1 MVISTLKIDN
11 LIPDDDQIKLMIRD
25 PKQWE
30 QDLSGQIR
38 EYNSD
43 LNGTYN
49 EA

>member
-1 MVISTLKIDN
+1 MTT
-11 LIPDDDQIKLMIRD
+11 QIKLMIRD

-30 QDLSGQIR
+30 QDLSGQEIR

-43 LNGTYN
+43 FNGTYN